1 MLVNRTITGC
11 MGGVVM
17 SSCTRTRSAAAALP
31 LIIFLLGIS
40 ISAHQARAAGG
51 LFCGMGRPE
60 VLSADF
66 SGVAATFFLDRDLV
80 ESWLPPGLRL
90 AEECPF
96 EDHPVIILFG
106 TQRDLTRQKWLTL
119 KPRWG
124 RCYLETFV
132 AVPYLKLQ
140 HCQNGKPVFHFVRA
154 YLNNMPATTQGIKRF
169 GWPKICTPIHA
180 GGREYR
186 ILRGTRGAV
195 FEADTDYGKLKAV
208 DSNNESLRQ
217 IQQML
222 SQTLVLRH
230 RGRLDRYRF
239 NFHFNTARISP
250 AATRI
255 QLREGFMPGLD
266 PTEVAIAGIDEA
278 DFGAFAIQCRFTK
291 VAR

>member
-1 MLVNRTITGC
+1 
-11 MGGVVM
+11 M
-17 SSCTRTRSAAAALP
+17 SSCTQTRSAAAALP
-31 LIIFLLGIS
+31 LIILLLGIS

-51 LFCGMGRPE
+51 LFSGPGRSE

-66 SGVAATFFLDRDLV
+66 SAVVATFFLDRNLV

-90 AEECPF
+90 AEDCPF

-106 TQRDLTRQKWLTL
+106 TQRNLTRHKWLAL
-119 KPRWG
+119 RPRWG
-124 RCYLETFV
+124 RCYRETFV

-140 HCQNGKPVFHFVRA
+140 HCPNGKPVFHFVRV

-180 GGREYR
+180 AGREYR
-186 ILRGTRGAV
+186 VLRGIRGAV
-195 FEADTDYGKLKAV
+195 FEADTHYAEMKPV
-208 DSNNESLRQ
+208 DRNNKSLRQ
-217 IQQML
+217 IRQML

-230 RGRLDRYRF
+230 RGCLDRYRF
-239 NFHFNTARISP
+239 NLHFETARISP
-250 AATRI
+250 VATRI

-266 PTEVAIAGIDEA
+266 PTEVAVAGIDEA